1 MMNNDYMNQSSQNV
15 DSPEIYAARLSLIG
29 STLSTLGDGLQTIT
43 AGIALQELKNQSSAQ
58 NSSNESDHTNQIEI
72 MQKQIERLAQKIERL
87 ERRRV

>member
-1 MMNNDYMNQSSQNV
+1 M
-15 DSPEIYAARLSLIG
+15 
-29 STLSTLGDGLQTIT
+29 
-43 AGIALQELKNQSSAQ
+43 QELKNQSSAQ